1 MNTLALIQALVFLQT
16 RTVANNIRVRLKR
29 LRQPKYM
36 VSGIV
41 GLGYFYLIWG
51 RHLFTIGRTTQAI
64 PSLSPEARIGILNI
78 ATVVVAALAA
88 LSWIFTSG
96 RAAVAFTE
104 TELAFLLP
112 APMSRRLLLRYK
124 MVKSMMM
131 TLFSAVIFSLVS
143 GRFVRDGHAFF
154 HIIGW
159 WLPLVITNLHS
170 MAASFTV
177 QRLTDRGLANW
188 KRRGAA
194 VVILLLI
201 AGGIGWW
208 VWTVPPPALK
218 PFLSEVGKAQQP
230 VSQELQAMGPIEG
243 WFNHAVGDGP
253 AYWLFLPARIAIKP
267 WFATNW
273 LEFAASALAALGLI
287 GVLGW
292 WVESSDI
299 AFEEASLNRAR
310 KQAELVAQVRAGKG
324 VRAIKRK
331 RVKPLWELRPTGHAV
346 VAFLWKN
353 LIQSG
358 FTRRFT
364 LTLAGVGVAL
374 IIAAR
379 LELPEWAQWAIWIMA
394 IGLGALVL
402 LVGGSFCGQTL
413 SRELEM
419 MDVFK
424 LYPLPGW
431 QIVAG
436 QLAGGIAVMTLYVW
450 AALVVA
456 IVFLPDN
463 SDLSQMRSMPMIALA
478 VSLAAI
484 VPPLGF
490 VNALIPAAAA
500 IYFPAWVRAPKEA
513 QVGFEVTGQRL
524 LMMLGVVF
532 VLFFALAPS
541 AVVGGAVAGFGSH
554 FGYPTV
560 SIFFGGLLAAVIL
573 AVEAAVG
580 VWFLGRLF
588 ERYDSSSE

>member
-16 RTVANNIRVRLKR
+16 RTMANNIRVRVRR
-29 LRQPKYM
+29 LRQPKYLL
-36 VSGIV
+36 SGIV

-51 RHLFTIGRTTQAI
+51 RHLFSFGQSTQTV
-64 PSLSPEARIGILNI
+64 PTLSPELRVVILYI
-78 ATVVVAALAA
+78 ATVVVATLAM

-112 APMSRRLLLRYK
+112 APLSRRLLLRYK
-124 MVKSMMM
+124 MVKSTLL
-131 TLFSAVIFSLVS
+131 TLFSAVIFSVIS

-154 HIIGW
+154 HVIGW
-159 WLPLVITNLHS
+159 WLALVIMNLHG

-177 QRLTDRGLANW
+177 QRLTERGLANW
-188 KRRGAA
+188 KRRLAA
-194 VVILLLI
+194 IVIIALFIGGVV
-201 AGGIGWW
+201 WW
-208 VWTVPPPALK
+208 VGTVPPPSLK
-218 PFLSEVGKAQQP
+218 HHPSTVAKTSSAVTDDLAAVIP
-230 VSQELQAMGPIEG
+230 LQEWL
-243 WFNHAVGDGP
+243 NHAVGEGP
-253 AYWLFLPARIAIKP
+253 AYWALLPARIAIKP

-273 LEFAASALAALGLI
+273 VEFAGSALSALGVI
-287 GVLGW
+287 GLLGL

-299 AFEEASLNRAR
+299 AFEEASLNRAK
-310 KQAELVAQVRAGKG
+310 KQAELVAQVRSGKG

-331 RVKPLWELRPTGHAV
+331 RVKPLWELRPQGHAV
-346 VAFLWKN
+346 AAFLWKN
-353 LIQSG
+353 LIQTG

-364 LTLAGVGVAL
+364 QILSGVAVAL

-379 LELPEWAQWAIWIMA
+379 IELPEWARWAIWFMA
-394 IGLGALVL
+394 VGLGGIVL

-436 QLAGGIAVMTLYVW
+436 QLAGGIALMTLFVW
-450 AALVVA
+450 TSLVVA
-456 IVFLPDN
+456 LVFLPDQ
-463 SDLSQMRSMPMIALA
+463 LELAQMRSMPLLALA
-478 VSLAAI
+478 FSLALL

-524 LMMLGVVF
+524 LMMLGVILV
-532 VLFFALAPS
+532 VFFALAPS
-541 AVVGGAVAGFGSH
+541 AVVGGAIAGFGSR
-554 FGYPTV
+554 FGYPTE
-560 SIFFGGLLAAVIL
+560 SIFVGGILAAGIL
-573 AVEAAVG
+573 TVEAAVG